1 MYIQELQDEIN
12 EIEDAFET
20 QTPVNNRFKVDGKY
34 CLAIALYKK
43 LEKYKTQV
51 KDLENKIYI
60 ITPKIKKVSKTLKIK
75 KIKVKKV
82 RKTDD
87 PNYWKNYRKKR
98 EEKIANQGYIKVDK
112 KFCLKCE
119 KEKKPSEFGIN
130 KGSKDGL
137 AYYCKN
143 CMKTNYP
150 WKNTYS
156 GTFETREEYL
166 EYKKLMRD
174 PIRVKKLGRIKANM
188 YNRSWGSGVYIVKCV
203 EGDYIGFS
211 SLLRKRK
218 NSHFCKNK
226 RNDSPIAGKLTP
238 LEFIILEK
246 TNDKNRE
253 KFWIKKLKPSI
264 NSRMK

>member
-1 MYIQELQDEIN
+1 MTFPELQNKITV
-12 EIEDAFET
+12 IEHALAT

-60 ITPKIKKVSKTLKIK
+60 ITPKII
-75 KIKVKKV
+75 KV

-112 KFCLKCE
+112 KFCPKCK

-174 PIRVKKLGRIKANM
+174 PIRIKKLARIKANI

-211 SLLRKRK
+211 SVLRKRK

-238 LEFIILEK
+238 FEFIILEK
-246 TNDKNRE
+246 TNDKSRE